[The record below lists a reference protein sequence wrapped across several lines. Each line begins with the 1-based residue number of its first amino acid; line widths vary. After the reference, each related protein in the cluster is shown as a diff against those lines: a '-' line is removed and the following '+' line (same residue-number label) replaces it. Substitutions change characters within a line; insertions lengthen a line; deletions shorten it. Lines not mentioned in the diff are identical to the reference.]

1 MHYPLRKTL
10 VRIGSSP
17 LFKLGV
23 LVLVLSLCTASL
35 AAQEGPIK
43 EPVQDYVIG
52 PQDVLEIV
60 VWDNEDLSGKTAVT
74 LDGYINYQLIGKLK
88 AAELS
93 PPELA
98 GKITKLLADGYLID
112 PQVTVRV
119 LEYRSK
125 KVFIV
130 GEAMEPGTYY
140 LRKKTTLVETVSM
153 AGGPTKEADRE
164 VIVVRPYT
172 NVPEIDQGTENLG
185 SQGKQIR
192 VDLRSALEGD
202 LSQNIFV
209 ENGDSIF
216 IPKAKTFFIM
226 GEVRKPGEYKLER
239 GTTVRKAVSLAGG
252 ASEKAALGRI
262 KVVRIIDGKDV
273 ESRIGID
280 ELLLPNDT
288 VTVPESIF

>member
-1 MHYPLRKTL
+1 MRYSSRKLLTNITSYPLFL
-10 VRIGSSP
+10 
-17 LFKLGV
+17 LGV
-23 LVLVLSLCTASL
+23 FVLVLSLYTASL
-35 AAQEGPIK
+35 AGQKESVK

-74 LDGYINYQLIGKLK
+74 LDGYINYQLIGKVK

-93 PPELA
+93 TSELA
-98 GKITKLLADGYLID
+98 RKVTELLADGYLIE

-119 LEYRSK
+119 VEYRSK

-130 GEAMEPGTYY
+130 GEAVEPGTYY
-140 LRKKTTLVETVSM
+140 LTKKTTLVEAVSM

-164 VIVVRPYT
+164 VIVVRPYADML
-172 NVPEIDQGTENLG
+172 EDDQSTESLG
-185 SQGKQIR
+185 SRGRQIR

-209 ENGDSIF
+209 EDGDSIF
-216 IPKAKTFFIM
+216 IPRAKTFFIM

-239 GTTVRKAVSLAGG
+239 STTVRKAISLAGG
-252 ASEKAALGRI
+252 SSDKAALGRI
-262 KVVRIIDGKDV
+262 KVVRIIEGTDV
-273 ESRIGID
+273 ESHIGLD
-280 ELLLPNDT
+280 DLLMPNDT

>member
-1 MHYPLRKTL
+1 MA
-10 VRIGSSP
+10 RIGYSP
-17 LFKLGV
+17 FFQLGV
-23 LVLVLSLCTASL
+23 LLLVLFLCTASS
-35 AAQEGPIK
+35 AAQGEPAK
-43 EPVQDYVIG
+43 EAVQDYVIG

-60 VWDNEDLSGKTAVT
+60 VWNNKDLSGKTAVT
-74 LDGYINYQLIGKLK
+74 LDGHINYQLIGKLK
-88 AAELS
+88 TAGLNTS
-93 PPELA
+93 ELA
-98 GKITKLLADGYLID
+98 VKITELLADGYLID

-130 GEAMEPGTYY
+130 GEAMKPGTYY
-140 LRKKTTLVETVSM
+140 LTKKTTLVEAVSM

-164 VIVVRPYT
+164 VIVVRPFADM
-172 NVPEIDQGTENLG
+172 PEGNQETQSLG

-226 GEVRKPGEYKLER
+226 GEVRKSGEYKLER
-239 GTTVRKAVSLAGG
+239 GTTVRKAVSIAGG

-262 KVVRIIDGKDV
+262 KVFRIIDGKDV
-273 ESRIGID
+273 ESRIGLD